1 MGLIRNTL
9 TRIQD
14 DLITLERIRNELPR
28 SNSGKHRSLL
38 QQKVMIEQRVQYR
51 IKSLKESI
59 NRPLL
64 KATIIVALDEGP
76 AKRYSKTF
84 HGLTPQE
91 VRDLIS
97 IELYSKGV
105 YYTLESLEEINTNSE
120 WEELLEDK

>member
-14 DLITLERIRNELPR
+14 DLITLERIHNELPR
-28 SNSGKHRSLL
+28 SSSGKHRSLL
-38 QQKVMIEQRVQYR
+38 QQKVMIEQRVQSR

-64 KATIIVALDEGP
+64 KATIIVAFDEGP
-76 AKRYSKTF
+76 TKRYSKTF
-84 HGLTPQE
+84 YGLTPQE
-91 VRDLIS
+91 VRDLIN

>member
-38 QQKVMIEQRVQYR
+38 QQKVMIEQRVQSR

-64 KATIIVALDEGP
+64 KATIIVAFDEGP

-84 HGLTPQE
+84 YGLTPQE